1 MKVSFTVLLVSDKSQ
16 DASPSPANGSQ
27 QLLNKSSCVVS
38 VSCSY
43 SLSRFPFLSLL
54 SLFITASF
62 HHFSL
67 LTFSSFLVPQ
77 IAHFLC
83 RSPSNLMLIFA
94 FSLHL
99 HLLSFPPPSCS
110 LFLLKFSLAVSFS
123 LCFPQM
129 WKKKIFLVIIAI
141 STISLLLHHG
151 GHLTWWVTHDM
162 KTH

>member
-77 IAHFLC
+77 IRVAYFLR
-83 RSPSNLMLIFA
+83 RSPSNLMLSPYTSICSRSRHPPALCFC
-94 FSLHL
+94 
-99 HLLSFPPPSCS
+99 LSSHSPS
-110 LFLLKFSLAVSFS
+110 LFPSASHRCGRRRYSWSSLPSVPSVF
-123 LCFPQM
+123 CCTM
-129 WKKKIFLVIIAI
+129 
-141 STISLLLHHG
+141 G
-151 GHLTWWVTHDM
+151 VT
-162 KTH
+162 